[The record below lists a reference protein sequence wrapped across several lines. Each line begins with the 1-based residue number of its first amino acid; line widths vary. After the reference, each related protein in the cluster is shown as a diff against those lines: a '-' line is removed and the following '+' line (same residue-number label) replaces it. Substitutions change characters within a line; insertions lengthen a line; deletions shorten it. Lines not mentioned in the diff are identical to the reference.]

1 MAGVWLAA
9 AIAAELFATL
19 SLRASRGLER
29 KSWLLPVVLGY
40 VLAFG
45 FLGGALEAGMPI
57 GVAYGIWTATGI
69 AMVALLARAIWGDPL
84 TRRMLV
90 GIGVIAAGVVLVE
103 IG

>member
-19 SLRASRGLER
+19 SLRASRGLV
-29 KSWLLPVVLGY
+29 KKAWLVPVVSGY

-45 FLGGALEAGMPI
+45 FLGGALRAGMSI
-57 GVAYGIWTATGI
+57 GVAYGIWTAAGI

-103 IG
+103 AG

>member
-1 MAGVWLAA
+1 M
-9 AIAAELFATL
+9 
-19 SLRASRGLER
+19 
-29 KSWLLPVVLGY
+29 VLGY